1 MPVSATEA
9 FHEGE
14 DNKKDVMKAFH
25 EGVMRSNK
33 KDATIIIPSEARFP
47 LEVPF
52 ELAWLPK
59 FRKCRSRLP
68 EHLKRAD
75 FVLAVL

>member
-1 MPVSATEA
+1 MGGQSIMFFP
-9 FHEGE
+9 
-14 DNKKDVMKAFH
+14 N
-25 EGVMRSNK
+25 
-33 KDATIIIPSEARFP
+33 TIIIVIPSEVRFP